1 MGHRTEI
8 LVEAFKSSGLTQKEY
23 CVQNGIGLDT
33 LKYHLYK
40 KRAAVKADNSIVPAA
55 KQQSPAFMTF
65 NPAFPPEPG
74 RENSPIDITIIHGR
88 FTVFQISAILNGI
101 GR

>member
-23 CVQNGIGLDT
+23 CVQHGIGLDT

-40 KRAAVKADNSIVPAA
+40 NRAAVKADNSISPAM
-55 KQQSPAFMTF
+55 KQQPSAFMTF
-65 NPAFPPEPG
+65 NPAPPPEHG
-74 RENSPIDITIIHGR
+74 GENSPIDLTIIHGR
-88 FTVFQISAILNGI
+88 FTAFQLSAILNGM